1 MDDRLSDRKKK
12 VLNALVDSYINDAEP
27 ISSSAIKN
35 NYMPDVSSATIRS
48 ELATLEEL
56 GYLVQPHVSSGRI
69 PSAKAYRFYVD
80 CLLNDCADSDIGELK
95 TKLDKRMGSVEELV
109 RETAKTVSDVTNY
122 TSLMVLSGTD
132 SLVVK
137 EVKLVDL
144 YDNTALVLV
153 VTDAGVIKDKA
164 VRVPRDADGNYIAI
178 AERIL
183 NNTFA
188 GKTLAEIQNLT
199 PVLEDNIEGMKAL
212 VDEVIRLLAEYKR
225 SRDTQL
231 YLEGADKIFQ
241 YPEARDVDN
250 VKSFVSIISK
260 KEKLHDL
267 VAGDDADLEIDVKI
281 GEQASEDLKHMALVT
296 AKYTMDGKE
305 IGHVGVI
312 GPERMDYKKVMSV
325 LRQLVRAFDDREQ
338 QGDRPDKQ
346 DKHPD
351 TE

>member
-12 VLNALVDSYINDAEP
+12 VLGALVDSYITDAEP

-35 NYMPDVSSATIRS
+35 KYMPDVSSATIRS

-56 GYLVQPHVSSGRI
+56 GYLVQPHVSSGRV

-80 CLLNDCADSDIGELK
+80 CLLSECGDTDVDGLDETLK
-95 TKLDKRMGSVEELV
+95 RRMSSVEELV

-122 TSLMVLSGTD
+122 TSLMVLSGAD
-132 SLVVK
+132 SLTVK

-144 YDNTALVLV
+144 YDDSALVLV
-153 VTDAGVIKDKA
+153 ITDAGVIKDKIVA
-164 VRVPRDADGNYIAI
+164 VPKDADGNYIELAN
-178 AERIL
+178 RIL
-183 NNTFA
+183 NATFA
-188 GKTLAEIQNLT
+188 GKSLAEIGSSA
-199 PVLEDNIEGMKAL
+199 PVLEENIEGMKAL

-225 SRDTQL
+225 ARESEL

-250 VKSFVSIISK
+250 VRSFVSIISK

-267 VAGDDADLEIDVKI
+267 VAGDGDLEIDVKI

-296 AKYTMDGKE
+296 ARYSVDGKE

-325 LRQLVRAFDDREQ
+325 LRQLVRAFDKKDN
-338 QGDRPDKQ
+338 D
-346 DKHPD
+346 PD

>member
-12 VLNALVDSYINDAEP
+12 VLGALVDSYITDAEP

-35 NYMPDVSSATIRS
+35 KYMPDVSSATIRS
-48 ELATLEEL
+48 ELAMLEEL
-56 GYLVQPHVSSGRI
+56 GYLVQPHVSSGRV

-80 CLLNDCADSDIGELK
+80 CLLSECGDTDVDGLDETLK
-95 TKLDKRMGSVEELV
+95 RRMSSVEELV

-122 TSLMVLSGTD
+122 TSLMVLSGAD
-132 SLVVK
+132 SLTVK

-144 YDNTALVLV
+144 YDDSALVLV
-153 VTDAGVIKDKA
+153 ITDAGVIKDKTVA
-164 VRVPRDADGNYIAI
+164 VPKDADGNYIELAN
-178 AERIL
+178 RIL
-183 NNTFA
+183 NATFA
-188 GKTLAEIQNLT
+188 GKSLAEIGSSA
-199 PVLEDNIEGMKAL
+199 PVLEENIEGMKAL

-225 SRDTQL
+225 ARESEL

-250 VKSFVSIISK
+250 VRSFVSIISK

-267 VAGDDADLEIDVKI
+267 VAGDGDLEIDVKI

-296 AKYTMDGKE
+296 ARYSVDGKE

-325 LRQLVRAFDDREQ
+325 LRQLVRAFDKKDN
-338 QGDRPDKQ
+338 D
-346 DKHPD
+346 PD

>member
-12 VLNALVDSYINDAEP
+12 VLNALVDSYITDAEP

-35 NYMPDVSSATIRS
+35 KYMPDVSSATIRS

-56 GYLVQPHVSSGRI
+56 GYLVQPHVSSGRV

-80 CLLNDCADSDIGELK
+80 CLLSECGDMDVDGLDETLK
-95 TKLDKRMGSVEELV
+95 RRMSSVEELV

-122 TSLMVLSGTD
+122 TSLMVLSGAD
-132 SLVVK
+132 SLTVK

-144 YDNTALVLV
+144 YDDSALVLV
-153 VTDAGVIKDKA
+153 ITDAGVIKDKTVA
-164 VRVPRDADGNYIAI
+164 VPKDADGNYIELAN
-178 AERIL
+178 RIL
-183 NNTFA
+183 NATFA
-188 GKTLAEIQNLT
+188 GKSLAEIGSSA
-199 PVLEDNIEGMKAL
+199 PVLEENIEGMKAL

-225 SRDTQL
+225 ARESEL

-250 VKSFVSIISK
+250 VRSFVSIISK

-267 VAGDDADLEIDVKI
+267 VAGDGDLEIDVKI

-296 AKYTMDGKE
+296 ARYSVNGKE

-325 LRQLVRAFDDREQ
+325 LRQLVRAFDKKDN
-338 QGDRPDKQ
+338 D
-346 DKHPD
+346 PD

>member
-12 VLNALVDSYINDAEP
+12 VLNALVDSYITDAEP

-35 NYMPDVSSATIRS
+35 KYMPDVSSATIRS

-56 GYLVQPHVSSGRI
+56 GYLVQPHVSSGRV

-80 CLLNDCADSDIGELK
+80 CLLSECGDTDVDGLDETLK
-95 TKLDKRMGSVEELV
+95 RRMSSVEELV

-122 TSLMVLSGTD
+122 TSLMVLSGAD
-132 SLVVK
+132 SLTVK

-144 YDNTALVLV
+144 YDDSALVLV
-153 VTDAGVIKDKA
+153 ITDAGVIKDKTVA
-164 VRVPRDADGNYIAI
+164 VPKDADGNYIELAN
-178 AERIL
+178 RIL
-183 NNTFA
+183 NATFA
-188 GKTLAEIQNLT
+188 GKSLAEIGSSA
-199 PVLEDNIEGMKAL
+199 PVLEENIEGMKAL

-225 SRDTQL
+225 AREREL

-250 VKSFVSIISK
+250 VRSFVSIISK

-267 VAGDDADLEIDVKI
+267 VAGDGDLEIDVKI

-296 AKYTMDGKE
+296 ARYSVDGKE

-325 LRQLVRAFDDREQ
+325 LRQLVRAFDKKDN
-338 QGDRPDKQ
+338 D
-346 DKHPD
+346 PD

>member
-12 VLNALVDSYINDAEP
+12 VLGALVDSYITDAEP

-35 NYMPDVSSATIRS
+35 KYMPDVSSATIRS

-56 GYLVQPHVSSGRI
+56 GYLVQPHVSSGRV

-80 CLLNDCADSDIGELK
+80 CLLSECGDTDVDGLDETLK
-95 TKLDKRMGSVEELV
+95 RRMSSVEELV

-122 TSLMVLSGTD
+122 TSLMVLSGAD
-132 SLVVK
+132 SLTVK

-144 YDNTALVLV
+144 YDDSALVLV
-153 VTDAGVIKDKA
+153 ITDAGVIKDKTVA
-164 VRVPRDADGNYIAI
+164 VPKDADGNYIELAN
-178 AERIL
+178 RIL
-183 NNTFA
+183 NATFA
-188 GKTLAEIQNLT
+188 GKSLAEIGSSA
-199 PVLEDNIEGMKAL
+199 PVLEENIEGMKAL

-225 SRDTQL
+225 ARESEL

-250 VKSFVSIISK
+250 VRSFVSIISK

-267 VAGDDADLEIDVKI
+267 VAGDGDLEIDVKI

-296 AKYTMDGKE
+296 ARYSVDGKE

-312 GPERMDYKKVMSV
+312 GPERMDYKKVTSV
-325 LRQLVRAFDDREQ
+325 LRQLVRAFDKKDN
-338 QGDRPDKQ
+338 D
-346 DKHPD
+346 PD

>member
-12 VLNALVDSYINDAEP
+12 VLGALVDSYITDAEP

-35 NYMPDVSSATIRS
+35 KYMPDVSSATIRS

-56 GYLVQPHVSSGRI
+56 GYLVQPHVSSGRV

-80 CLLNDCADSDIGELK
+80 CLLSECGDTDVDGLDETLK
-95 TKLDKRMGSVEELV
+95 RRMSSVEELV

-122 TSLMVLSGTD
+122 TSLMVLSGAD
-132 SLVVK
+132 SLTVK

-144 YDNTALVLV
+144 YDDSALVLV
-153 VTDAGVIKDKA
+153 ITDAGVIKDKTVA
-164 VRVPRDADGNYIAI
+164 VPKDADGNYIELAN
-178 AERIL
+178 RIL
-183 NNTFA
+183 NATFA
-188 GKTLAEIQNLT
+188 GKSLAEIGNSA
-199 PVLEDNIEGMKAL
+199 PVLEENIEGMKAL
-212 VDEVIRLLAEYKR
+212 VDEVIRLLVEYKR
-225 SRDTQL
+225 ARESEL

-250 VKSFVSIISK
+250 VRSFVSIISK

-267 VAGDDADLEIDVKI
+267 VAGDGDLEIDVKI

-296 AKYTMDGKE
+296 ARYSVDGKE

-325 LRQLVRAFDDREQ
+325 LRQLVRAFDKKDN
-338 QGDRPDKQ
+338 G
-346 DKHPD
+346 PD

>member
-12 VLNALVDSYINDAEP
+12 VLGALVDSYITDAEP

-35 NYMPDVSSATIRS
+35 KYMPDVSSATIRS

-56 GYLVQPHVSSGRI
+56 GYLVQPHVSSGRV

-80 CLLNDCADSDIGELK
+80 CLLSECGDTDVDGLDETLK
-95 TKLDKRMGSVEELV
+95 RRMSSVEELV

-122 TSLMVLSGTD
+122 TSLMVLSGAD
-132 SLVVK
+132 SLTVK

-144 YDNTALVLV
+144 YDDSALVLV
-153 VTDAGVIKDKA
+153 ITDAGVIKDKTVA
-164 VRVPRDADGNYIAI
+164 VPKDADGNYIELAN
-178 AERIL
+178 RIL
-183 NNTFA
+183 NATFA
-188 GKTLAEIQNLT
+188 GKSLAEIGSSA
-199 PVLEDNIEGMKAL
+199 PVLEENIEGMKAL

-225 SRDTQL
+225 ARESEL

-250 VKSFVSIISK
+250 VRNFVSIISK

-267 VAGDDADLEIDVKI
+267 VAGDGDLEIDVKI

-296 AKYTMDGKE
+296 ARYSVDGKE

-325 LRQLVRAFDDREQ
+325 LRQLVRAFDKKDN
-338 QGDRPDKQ
+338 D
-346 DKHPD
+346 PD

>member
-12 VLNALVDSYINDAEP
+12 VLGALVDSYITDAEP

-35 NYMPDVSSATIRS
+35 KYMPDVSSATIRS

-56 GYLVQPHVSSGRI
+56 GYLVQPHVSSGRV

-80 CLLNDCADSDIGELK
+80 CLLSECGDTDVDGLDETLK
-95 TKLDKRMGSVEELV
+95 RRMSSVEELV

-122 TSLMVLSGTD
+122 TSLMVLSGAD
-132 SLVVK
+132 SLTVK

-144 YDNTALVLV
+144 YDDSALVLV
-153 VTDAGVIKDKA
+153 ITDAGVIKDKTVA
-164 VRVPRDADGNYIAI
+164 VPKDADDNYIELAN
-178 AERIL
+178 RIL
-183 NNTFA
+183 NATFA
-188 GKTLAEIQNLT
+188 GKSLAEIGSSA
-199 PVLEDNIEGMKAL
+199 PVLEENIEGMKAL

-225 SRDTQL
+225 ARESEL

-250 VKSFVSIISK
+250 VRSFVSIISK

-267 VAGDDADLEIDVKI
+267 VAGDGDLEIDVKI

-296 AKYTMDGKE
+296 ARYSVDGKE

-325 LRQLVRAFDDREQ
+325 LRQLVRAFDKKDN
-338 QGDRPDKQ
+338 D
-346 DKHPD
+346 PD

>member
-12 VLNALVDSYINDAEP
+12 VLDALVDSYITDAEP

-35 NYMPDVSSATIRS
+35 KYMPDVSSATIRS

-56 GYLVQPHVSSGRI
+56 GYLVQPHVSSGRV

-80 CLLNDCADSDIGELK
+80 CLLSECGDTDVDGLDETLK
-95 TKLDKRMGSVEELV
+95 RRMSSVEELV

-122 TSLMVLSGTD
+122 TSLMVLSGAD
-132 SLVVK
+132 SLTVK

-144 YDNTALVLV
+144 YDDSALVLV
-153 VTDAGVIKDKA
+153 ITDAGVIKDKTVA
-164 VRVPRDADGNYIAI
+164 VPKDADGNYIELAN
-178 AERIL
+178 RIL
-183 NNTFA
+183 NATFA
-188 GKTLAEIQNLT
+188 GKSLAEIGSSA
-199 PVLEDNIEGMKAL
+199 PVLEENIEGMKAL

-225 SRDTQL
+225 ARESEL

-250 VKSFVSIISK
+250 VRSFVSIISK

-267 VAGDDADLEIDVKI
+267 VAGDGDLEIDVKI

-296 AKYTMDGKE
+296 ARYSVDGKE

-325 LRQLVRAFDDREQ
+325 LRQLVRAFDKKDN
-338 QGDRPDKQ
+338 D
-346 DKHPD
+346 PD

>member
-12 VLNALVDSYINDAEP
+12 VLNALVDSYITDAEP

-35 NYMPDVSSATIRS
+35 KYMPDVSSATIRS

-56 GYLVQPHVSSGRI
+56 GYLVQPHVSSGRV

-80 CLLNDCADSDIGELK
+80 CLLSECGDTDVDGLDETLK
-95 TKLDKRMGSVEELV
+95 RRMSSVEELV

-122 TSLMVLSGTD
+122 TSLMVLSGAD
-132 SLVVK
+132 SLMVK

-144 YDNTALVLV
+144 YDDSALVLV
-153 VTDAGVIKDKA
+153 ITDAGVIKDKTVA
-164 VRVPRDADGNYIAI
+164 VPKDADGNYIELAN
-178 AERIL
+178 RIL
-183 NNTFA
+183 NATFA
-188 GKTLAEIQNLT
+188 GKSLAEIGSSA
-199 PVLEDNIEGMKAL
+199 PVLEENIEGMKAL

-225 SRDTQL
+225 AREREL

-250 VKSFVSIISK
+250 VRSFVSIISK

-267 VAGDDADLEIDVKI
+267 VAGDGDLEIDVKI

-296 AKYTMDGKE
+296 ARYSVDGKE

-325 LRQLVRAFDDREQ
+325 LRQLVRAFDKKDN
-338 QGDRPDKQ
+338 D
-346 DKHPD
+346 PD

>member
-12 VLNALVDSYINDAEP
+12 VLNALVDSYITDAEP

-35 NYMPDVSSATIRS
+35 KYMPDVSSATIRS

-56 GYLVQPHVSSGRI
+56 GYLVQPHVSSGRV

-80 CLLNDCADSDIGELK
+80 CLLSECGDMDVDGLDETLK
-95 TKLDKRMGSVEELV
+95 RRMSSVEELV

-122 TSLMVLSGTD
+122 TSLMVLSGADT
-132 SLVVK
+132 LVVK

-144 YDNTALVLV
+144 YDDSALVLV
-153 VTDAGVIKDKA
+153 ITDAGVIKDKTVA
-164 VRVPRDADGNYIAI
+164 VPKGADGNYIDMAC
-178 AERIL
+178 RIL
-183 NNTFA
+183 NATFA
-188 GKTLAEIQNLT
+188 GKTLAEIGNSA
-199 PVLEDNIEGMKAL
+199 PVLEENIEGMKAL
-212 VDEVIRLLAEYKR
+212 VDDVVRLVSEYKR
-225 SRDTQL
+225 ARESEL

-250 VKSFVSIISK
+250 VRSFVSIISK

-267 VAGDDADLEIDVKI
+267 VAGDGDLEIDVKI

-296 AKYTMDGKE
+296 ARYSVDGRE

-325 LRQLVRAFDDREQ
+325 LRQLVRAFGKKDND
-338 QGDRPDKQ
+338 
-346 DKHPD
+346 HD

>member
-1 MDDRLSDRKKK
+1 MDDRLSDRKKT
-12 VLNALVDSYINDAEP
+12 VLNALVDSYITDAEP

-35 NYMPDVSSATIRS
+35 KYMPDVSSATIRS

-56 GYLVQPHVSSGRI
+56 GYLVQPHVSSGRV

-80 CLLNDCADSDIGELK
+80 CLLSECVDTDVDGLDETLK
-95 TKLDKRMGSVEELV
+95 RRMSSVEELV

-122 TSLMVLSGTD
+122 TSLMVLSGAD
-132 SLVVK
+132 SLTVK

-144 YDNTALVLV
+144 YDDSALVLV
-153 VTDAGVIKDKA
+153 ITDAGVIKDKTVA
-164 VRVPRDADGNYIAI
+164 VPKDADGNYIELAN
-178 AERIL
+178 RIL
-183 NNTFA
+183 NATFA
-188 GKTLAEIQNLT
+188 GKSLAEIGSSA
-199 PVLEDNIEGMKAL
+199 PVLEENIEGMKAL

-225 SRDTQL
+225 ARESAL

-250 VKSFVSIISK
+250 VRSFVSIISK

-267 VAGDDADLEIDVKI
+267 VAGDGDLEIDVKI

-296 AKYTMDGKE
+296 ARYSVDGKE

-325 LRQLVRAFDDREQ
+325 LRQLVRAFDKKDN
-338 QGDRPDKQ
+338 D
-346 DKHPD
+346 PD

>member
-12 VLNALVDSYINDAEP
+12 VLGALVDSYITDAEP

-35 NYMPDVSSATIRS
+35 KYMPDVSSATIRS

-56 GYLVQPHVSSGRI
+56 GYLVQPHVSSGRV

-80 CLLNDCADSDIGELK
+80 CLLSECGDTDVDGLDETLK
-95 TKLDKRMGSVEELV
+95 RRMSSVEELV

-122 TSLMVLSGTD
+122 TSLMVLSGAD
-132 SLVVK
+132 SLTVK

-144 YDNTALVLV
+144 YDDSALVLV
-153 VTDAGVIKDKA
+153 ITDAGVIKDKTVA
-164 VRVPRDADGNYIAI
+164 VPKDADGNYIELAN
-178 AERIL
+178 RIL
-183 NNTFA
+183 NATFA
-188 GKTLAEIQNLT
+188 GKSLAEIGSSA
-199 PVLEDNIEGMKAL
+199 PVLEENIEGMKAL

-225 SRDTQL
+225 ARESEL

-250 VKSFVSIISK
+250 VRSFVSIISK

-267 VAGDDADLEIDVKI
+267 VAGDGDLEIDVKI

-296 AKYTMDGKE
+296 ARYSVGGKE

-325 LRQLVRAFDDREQ
+325 LRQLVRAFDKKDN
-338 QGDRPDKQ
+338 D
-346 DKHPD
+346 PD

>member
-12 VLNALVDSYINDAEP
+12 VLNALVDSYITDAEP

-35 NYMPDVSSATIRS
+35 KYMPDVSSATIRS

-56 GYLVQPHVSSGRI
+56 GYLVQPHVSSGRV

-80 CLLNDCADSDIGELK
+80 CLLSECGDTDVDGLDETLK
-95 TKLDKRMGSVEELV
+95 RRMSSVEELV

-122 TSLMVLSGTD
+122 TSLMVLSGAD
-132 SLVVK
+132 SLTVK

-144 YDNTALVLV
+144 YDDSALVLV
-153 VTDAGVIKDKA
+153 ITDAGVIKDKTVA
-164 VRVPRDADGNYIAI
+164 VPKDADGNYIELAN
-178 AERIL
+178 RIL
-183 NNTFA
+183 NATFA
-188 GKTLAEIQNLT
+188 GKSLAEIGSSA
-199 PVLEDNIEGMKAL
+199 PVLEENIEGMKAL
-212 VDEVIRLLAEYKR
+212 VDEVIKLLAEYKR
-225 SRDTQL
+225 ARESEL

-250 VKSFVSIISK
+250 VRSFVSIISK

-267 VAGDDADLEIDVKI
+267 VAGDGDLEIDVKI

-296 AKYTMDGKE
+296 ARYSVDGKE

-325 LRQLVRAFDDREQ
+325 LRQLVRAFDKKDN
-338 QGDRPDKQ
+338 D
-346 DKHPD
+346 PD

>member
-12 VLNALVDSYINDAEP
+12 VLGALVDSYITNAEP

-35 NYMPDVSSATIRS
+35 KYMPDVSSATIRS

-56 GYLVQPHVSSGRI
+56 GYLVQPHVSSGRV

-80 CLLNDCADSDIGELK
+80 CLLSECGDTDVDGLDETLK
-95 TKLDKRMGSVEELV
+95 RRMSSVEELV

-122 TSLMVLSGTD
+122 TSLMVLSGAD
-132 SLVVK
+132 SLTVK

-144 YDNTALVLV
+144 YDDSALVLV
-153 VTDAGVIKDKA
+153 ITDAGVIKDKTVA
-164 VRVPRDADGNYIAI
+164 VPKDADGNYIELAN
-178 AERIL
+178 RIL
-183 NNTFA
+183 NATFA
-188 GKTLAEIQNLT
+188 GKSLAEIGSSA
-199 PVLEDNIEGMKAL
+199 PVLEENIEGMKAL

-225 SRDTQL
+225 ARESEL

-250 VKSFVSIISK
+250 VRSFVSIISK

-267 VAGDDADLEIDVKI
+267 VAGDGDLEIDVKI

-296 AKYTMDGKE
+296 ARYSVDGKE

-325 LRQLVRAFDDREQ
+325 LRQLVRAFDKKDN
-338 QGDRPDKQ
+338 D
-346 DKHPD
+346 PD

>member
-12 VLNALVDSYINDAEP
+12 VLGALVDSYITDAEP

-35 NYMPDVSSATIRS
+35 KYMPDVSSATIRS

-56 GYLVQPHVSSGRI
+56 GYLVQPHVSSGRV

-80 CLLNDCADSDIGELK
+80 CLLSECGDTDVDGLDETLK
-95 TKLDKRMGSVEELV
+95 RRMSSVEELV
-109 RETAKTVSDVTNY
+109 RETAKTVSDATNY
-122 TSLMVLSGTD
+122 TSLMVLSGAD
-132 SLVVK
+132 SLTVK

-144 YDNTALVLV
+144 YDDSALVLV
-153 VTDAGVIKDKA
+153 ITDAGVIKDKTVA
-164 VRVPRDADGNYIAI
+164 VPKDADGNYIELAN
-178 AERIL
+178 RIL
-183 NNTFA
+183 NATFA
-188 GKTLAEIQNLT
+188 GKSLAEIGSSA
-199 PVLEDNIEGMKAL
+199 PVLEENIEGMKAL

-225 SRDTQL
+225 AREREL

-250 VKSFVSIISK
+250 VRSFVSIISK

-267 VAGDDADLEIDVKI
+267 VAGDGDLEIDVKI

-296 AKYTMDGKE
+296 ARYSVDGKE

-325 LRQLVRAFDDREQ
+325 LRQLVRAFDKKDNN
-338 QGDRPDKQ
+338 
-346 DKHPD
+346 PD

>member
-12 VLNALVDSYINDAEP
+12 VLNALVDSYITDAEP
-27 ISSSAIKN
+27 ISSSSIKN
-35 NYMPDVSSATIRS
+35 KYMPDVSSATIRS

-56 GYLVQPHVSSGRI
+56 GYLVQPHVSSGRV

-80 CLLNDCADSDIGELK
+80 CLLSECGDTDVDGLDETLK
-95 TKLDKRMGSVEELV
+95 RRMSSVEELV

-122 TSLMVLSGTD
+122 TSLMVLSGAD
-132 SLVVK
+132 SLTVK

-144 YDNTALVLV
+144 YDDSALVLV
-153 VTDAGVIKDKA
+153 ITDAGVIKDKTVA
-164 VRVPRDADGNYIAI
+164 VPKDADGNYIELAN
-178 AERIL
+178 RIL
-183 NNTFA
+183 NATFA
-188 GKTLAEIQNLT
+188 GKSLAEIGSSA
-199 PVLEDNIEGMKAL
+199 PVLEENIEGMKAL

-225 SRDTQL
+225 ARESEL

-250 VKSFVSIISK
+250 VRSFVSIISK

-267 VAGDDADLEIDVKI
+267 VAGDGDLEIDVKI

-296 AKYTMDGKE
+296 ARYSVDGKE

-325 LRQLVRAFDDREQ
+325 LRQLVRAFDKKDN
-338 QGDRPDKQ
+338 D
-346 DKHPD
+346 PD

>member
-12 VLNALVDSYINDAEP
+12 VLNALVDSYITDAEP

-35 NYMPDVSSATIRS
+35 KYMPDVSSATIRS

-56 GYLVQPHVSSGRI
+56 GYLVQPHVSSGRV

-80 CLLNDCADSDIGELK
+80 CLLSECGDTDVDGLDETLK
-95 TKLDKRMGSVEELV
+95 RRMSSVEELV

-122 TSLMVLSGTD
+122 TSLMVLSGAD
-132 SLVVK
+132 SLTVK

-144 YDNTALVLV
+144 YDDSALVLV
-153 VTDAGVIKDKA
+153 ITDAGVIKDKTVA
-164 VRVPRDADGNYIAI
+164 VPKDADGNYIELAN
-178 AERIL
+178 RIL
-183 NNTFA
+183 NATFA
-188 GKTLAEIQNLT
+188 GKSLAEIGSSA
-199 PVLEDNIEGMKAL
+199 PVLEENIEGMKAL

-225 SRDTQL
+225 ARESEL

-250 VKSFVSIISK
+250 VRSFVSIISK

-267 VAGDDADLEIDVKI
+267 VAGDGNLEIDVKI

-296 AKYTMDGKE
+296 ARYSVDGKE

-325 LRQLVRAFDDREQ
+325 LRQLVRAFDKKDN
-338 QGDRPDKQ
+338 G
-346 DKHPD
+346 PD

>member
-1 MDDRLSDRKKK
+1 MDDRLPDRKKK
-12 VLNALVDSYINDAEP
+12 ALRALVDSYITDAEP

-35 NYMPDVSSATIRS
+35 KYMPDVSSATIRS

-56 GYLVQPHVSSGRI
+56 GYLVQPHVSSGRV

-80 CLLNDCADSDIGELK
+80 CLLSECGDTDVDGLDETLK
-95 TKLDKRMGSVEELV
+95 RRMSSVEELV

-122 TSLMVLSGTD
+122 TSLMVLSGAD
-132 SLVVK
+132 SLTVK

-144 YDNTALVLV
+144 YDDSALVLV
-153 VTDAGVIKDKA
+153 ITDAGVIKDKTVA
-164 VRVPRDADGNYIAI
+164 VPKDADGNYIELAN
-178 AERIL
+178 RIL
-183 NNTFA
+183 NATFA
-188 GKTLAEIQNLT
+188 GKSLAEIGSSA
-199 PVLEDNIEGMKAL
+199 PVLEENIEGMKAL

-225 SRDTQL
+225 ARESEL

-250 VKSFVSIISK
+250 VRSFVSIISK

-267 VAGDDADLEIDVKI
+267 VAGDGDLEIDVKI

-296 AKYTMDGKE
+296 ARYSVDGKE

-325 LRQLVRAFDDREQ
+325 LRQLVRAFDKKDN
-338 QGDRPDKQ
+338 D
-346 DKHPD
+346 PD

>member
-12 VLNALVDSYINDAEP
+12 VLGALVDSYITDAEP
-27 ISSSAIKN
+27 ISSSSIKN
-35 NYMPDVSSATIRS
+35 KYMPDVSSATIRS

-56 GYLVQPHVSSGRI
+56 GYLVQPHVSSGRV

-80 CLLNDCADSDIGELK
+80 CLLSECGDTDVDGLDETLK
-95 TKLDKRMGSVEELV
+95 RRMSSVEELV

-122 TSLMVLSGTD
+122 TSLMVLSGAD
-132 SLVVK
+132 SLTVK

-144 YDNTALVLV
+144 YDDSALVLV
-153 VTDAGVIKDKA
+153 ITDAGVIKDKTVA
-164 VRVPRDADGNYIAI
+164 VPKDADGNYIELAN
-178 AERIL
+178 RIL
-183 NNTFA
+183 NATFA
-188 GKTLAEIQNLT
+188 GKSLAEIGSSA
-199 PVLEDNIEGMKAL
+199 PVLEENIEGMKAL

-225 SRDTQL
+225 ARESEL

-250 VKSFVSIISK
+250 VRSFVSIISK

-267 VAGDDADLEIDVKI
+267 VAGDGDLEIDVKI

-296 AKYTMDGKE
+296 ARYSVDGKE

-325 LRQLVRAFDDREQ
+325 LRQLVRAFDKKDN
-338 QGDRPDKQ
+338 D
-346 DKHPD
+346 PD

>member
-12 VLNALVDSYINDAEP
+12 VLNALVDSYITDAEP

-35 NYMPDVSSATIRS
+35 KYMPDVSSATIRS

-56 GYLVQPHVSSGRI
+56 GYLVQPHVSSGRV

-80 CLLNDCADSDIGELK
+80 CLLSECGDTDVDGLDETLK
-95 TKLDKRMGSVEELV
+95 RRMSSVEELV

-122 TSLMVLSGTD
+122 TSLMVLSGAD
-132 SLVVK
+132 SLTVK

-144 YDNTALVLV
+144 YDDSALVLV
-153 VTDAGVIKDKA
+153 ITDAGVIKDKTVA
-164 VRVPRDADGNYIAI
+164 VPKGADGNYIELAN
-178 AERIL
+178 RIL
-183 NNTFA
+183 NATFA
-188 GKTLAEIQNLT
+188 GKSLAEIGSSA
-199 PVLEDNIEGMKAL
+199 PVLEENIEGMKAL

-225 SRDTQL
+225 ARESEL

-250 VKSFVSIISK
+250 VRSFVSIISK

-267 VAGDDADLEIDVKI
+267 VAGDGDLEIDVKI

-296 AKYTMDGKE
+296 ARDSVDGKE

-325 LRQLVRAFDDREQ
+325 LRQLVRAFDKKDN
-338 QGDRPDKQ
+338 D
-346 DKHPD
+346 PD

>member
-12 VLNALVDSYINDAEP
+12 VLGALVDSYITDAEP

-35 NYMPDVSSATIRS
+35 KYMPDVSSATIRS

-56 GYLVQPHVSSGRI
+56 GYLVQPHVSSGRV

-80 CLLNDCADSDIGELK
+80 CLLSECGDTDVDGLDETLK
-95 TKLDKRMGSVEELV
+95 RRMSSVEELV

-122 TSLMVLSGTD
+122 TSLMVLSGAD
-132 SLVVK
+132 SLTVK

-144 YDNTALVLV
+144 YDDSALVLV
-153 VTDAGVIKDKA
+153 ITDAGVIKDKTVA
-164 VRVPRDADGNYIAI
+164 VPKDADGNYIELAS
-178 AERIL
+178 RIL
-183 NNTFA
+183 NATFA
-188 GKTLAEIQNLT
+188 GKTLAEIGNSA
-199 PVLEDNIEGMKAL
+199 PVLEENIEGMKAL
-212 VDEVIRLLAEYKR
+212 VDEVIRLLTEYR
-225 SRDTQL
+225 QARESEL

-250 VKSFVSIISK
+250 VRSFVSIISK

-267 VAGDDADLEIDVKI
+267 VAGDGDLEIEVKI

-296 AKYTMDGKE
+296 ARYSIDGKE

-325 LRQLVRAFDDREQ
+325 LRQLVRAFEKKDNNS
-338 QGDRPDKQ
+338 
-346 DKHPD
+346 D

>member
-12 VLNALVDSYINDAEP
+12 VLGALVDSYITDAEP

-35 NYMPDVSSATIRS
+35 KYMPDVSSATIRS

-56 GYLVQPHVSSGRI
+56 GYLVQPHVSSGRV

-80 CLLNDCADSDIGELK
+80 CLLSECGDVDVDGLDETLK
-95 TKLDKRMGSVEELV
+95 RRMSSVEELV

-122 TSLMVLSGTD
+122 TSLMVLSGAD
-132 SLVVK
+132 SLTVK

-144 YDNTALVLV
+144 YDDSALVLV
-153 VTDAGVIKDKA
+153 ITDAGVIKDKTVA
-164 VRVPRDADGNYIAI
+164 VPKDADGNYIELAS
-178 AERIL
+178 RIL
-183 NNTFA
+183 NATFA
-188 GKTLAEIQNLT
+188 GKTLAEIGNSA
-199 PVLEDNIEGMKAL
+199 PVLEENIEGMKAL
-212 VDEVIRLLAEYKR
+212 VDEVIRLLTEYRKAR
-225 SRDTQL
+225 ESEL

-250 VKSFVSIISK
+250 VRSFVSIISK

-267 VAGDDADLEIDVKI
+267 VAGDGDLEIEVKI

-296 AKYTMDGKE
+296 ARYSIDGKE

-325 LRQLVRAFDDREQ
+325 LRQLVRAFEKKDNNS
-338 QGDRPDKQ
+338 
-346 DKHPD
+346 D

>member
-12 VLNALVDSYINDAEP
+12 VLGALVDSYITDAEP

-35 NYMPDVSSATIRS
+35 KYMPDVSSATIRS

-56 GYLVQPHVSSGRI
+56 GYLVQPHVSSGRV

-80 CLLNDCADSDIGELK
+80 CLLSECGDMDVDGLDETLK
-95 TKLDKRMGSVEELV
+95 RRMSSVEELV

-122 TSLMVLSGTD
+122 TSLMVLSGAD
-132 SLVVK
+132 SLTVK

-144 YDNTALVLV
+144 YDDSALVLV
-153 VTDAGVIKDKA
+153 ITDAGVIKDKTVA
-164 VRVPRDADGNYIAI
+164 VPKDADGNYIELAN
-178 AERIL
+178 RIL
-183 NNTFA
+183 NATFA
-188 GKTLAEIQNLT
+188 GKSLAEIGSSA
-199 PVLEDNIEGMKAL
+199 PVLEENIEGMKAL
-212 VDEVIRLLAEYKR
+212 VDEVIRLLTEYKR
-225 SRDTQL
+225 ARESEL

-250 VKSFVSIISK
+250 VRSFVSIISK

-267 VAGDDADLEIDVKI
+267 VAGDGDLEIDVKI

-296 AKYTMDGKE
+296 ARYSVDGKE

-325 LRQLVRAFDDREQ
+325 LRQLVRAFDKKDN
-338 QGDRPDKQ
+338 D
-346 DKHPD
+346 PD

>member
-12 VLNALVDSYINDAEP
+12 VLNALVDSYITDAEP

-35 NYMPDVSSATIRS
+35 KYMPDVSSATIRS
-48 ELATLEEL
+48 ELAMLEEL
-56 GYLVQPHVSSGRI
+56 GYLVQPHVSSGRV

-80 CLLNDCADSDIGELK
+80 CLLSECGDTDVDGLDETLK
-95 TKLDKRMGSVEELV
+95 RRMSSVEELV

-122 TSLMVLSGTD
+122 TSLMVLSGAD
-132 SLVVK
+132 SLTVK

-144 YDNTALVLV
+144 YDDSALVLV
-153 VTDAGVIKDKA
+153 ITDAGVIKDKTVA
-164 VRVPRDADGNYIAI
+164 VPKDADGNYIELAN
-178 AERIL
+178 RIL
-183 NNTFA
+183 NATFA
-188 GKTLAEIQNLT
+188 GKSLAEIGSSA
-199 PVLEDNIEGMKAL
+199 PVLEENIEGMKAL

-225 SRDTQL
+225 ARESEL

-250 VKSFVSIISK
+250 VRSFVSIISK

-267 VAGDDADLEIDVKI
+267 VAGDGDLEIDVKI

-296 AKYTMDGKE
+296 ARYSVDGKE

-325 LRQLVRAFDDREQ
+325 LRQLVRAFDKKDN
-338 QGDRPDKQ
+338 D
-346 DKHPD
+346 PD

>member
-12 VLNALVDSYINDAEP
+12 VLGALVDSYITDAEP

-35 NYMPDVSSATIRS
+35 KYMPDVSSATIRS

-56 GYLVQPHVSSGRI
+56 GYLVQPHVSSGRV

-80 CLLNDCADSDIGELK
+80 CLLSECGDTDVDGLDETLK
-95 TKLDKRMGSVEELV
+95 RRMSSVEELV

-122 TSLMVLSGTD
+122 TSLMVLSGAD
-132 SLVVK
+132 SLTVK

-144 YDNTALVLV
+144 YDDSALVLV
-153 VTDAGVIKDKA
+153 ITDAGVIKDKTVA
-164 VRVPRDADGNYIAI
+164 VPKDADGNYIELAN
-178 AERIL
+178 RIL
-183 NNTFA
+183 NATFA
-188 GKTLAEIQNLT
+188 GKSLAEIGSSA
-199 PVLEDNIEGMKAL
+199 PVLEENIEGMKAL

-225 SRDTQL
+225 ARESEL

-250 VKSFVSIISK
+250 VRSFVSIISK

-267 VAGDDADLEIDVKI
+267 VAGDGDLEIDVKI

-296 AKYTMDGKE
+296 ARYSVNGKE

-325 LRQLVRAFDDREQ
+325 LRQLVRAFDKKDN
-338 QGDRPDKQ
+338 DS
-346 DKHPD
+346 D

>member
-1 MDDRLSDRKKK
+1 M
-12 VLNALVDSYINDAEP
+12 
-27 ISSSAIKN
+27 
-35 NYMPDVSSATIRS
+35 
-48 ELATLEEL
+48 
-56 GYLVQPHVSSGRI
+56 

-80 CLLNDCADSDIGELK
+80 CLLSECGDTDVDGLDETLK
-95 TKLDKRMGSVEELV
+95 RRMSSVEELV

-122 TSLMVLSGTD
+122 TSLMVLSGAD
-132 SLVVK
+132 SLTVK

-144 YDNTALVLV
+144 YDDSALVLV
-153 VTDAGVIKDKA
+153 ITDAGVIKDKTVA
-164 VRVPRDADGNYIAI
+164 VPKDADGNYIELAN
-178 AERIL
+178 RIL
-183 NNTFA
+183 NATFA
-188 GKTLAEIQNLT
+188 GKTLAEIGSSA
-199 PVLEDNIEGMKAL
+199 PVLEENIEGMKAL

-225 SRDTQL
+225 ARESEL

-250 VKSFVSIISK
+250 VRSFVSIISK

-267 VAGDDADLEIDVKI
+267 VAGDGDLEIDVKI

-296 AKYTMDGKE
+296 ARYSVDGKE

-325 LRQLVRAFDDREQ
+325 LRQLVRAFDKKDN
-338 QGDRPDKQ
+338 D
-346 DKHPD
+346 PD

>member
-12 VLNALVDSYINDAEP
+12 VLNALVDSYITDAEP

-35 NYMPDVSSATIRS
+35 KYMPDVSSATIRS

-56 GYLVQPHVSSGRI
+56 GYLVQPHVSSGRV

-80 CLLNDCADSDIGELK
+80 CLLSECGDMDVDGLDETLK
-95 TKLDKRMGSVEELV
+95 RRMSSVEELV

-122 TSLMVLSGTD
+122 TSLMVLSGAD
-132 SLVVK
+132 SLTVK

-144 YDNTALVLV
+144 YDDSALVLV
-153 VTDAGVIKDKA
+153 ITDAGVIKDKTVA
-164 VRVPRDADGNYIAI
+164 VPKDADGNYIELAN
-178 AERIL
+178 RIL
-183 NNTFA
+183 NATFA
-188 GKTLAEIQNLT
+188 GKSLAEIGSSA
-199 PVLEDNIEGMKAL
+199 PVLEENIEGMKAL

-225 SRDTQL
+225 ARESEL

-250 VKSFVSIISK
+250 VRSFVSIISK

-267 VAGDDADLEIDVKI
+267 VAGDGDLEIDVKI

-296 AKYTMDGKE
+296 ARYSVDGKE

-325 LRQLVRAFDDREQ
+325 LRQLVRAFDKKDN
-338 QGDRPDKQ
+338 D
-346 DKHPD
+346 PD

>member
-12 VLNALVDSYINDAEP
+12 VLNALVDSYITDAEP

-35 NYMPDVSSATIRS
+35 KYMPDVSSATIRS

-56 GYLVQPHVSSGRI
+56 GYLVQPHVSSGRV

-80 CLLNDCADSDIGELK
+80 CLLSECGDTDVDGLDETLK
-95 TKLDKRMGSVEELV
+95 RRMSSVEELV

-122 TSLMVLSGTD
+122 TSLMVLSGAD
-132 SLVVK
+132 SLTVK

-144 YDNTALVLV
+144 YDDSALVLV
-153 VTDAGVIKDKA
+153 ITDAGVIKDKTVA
-164 VRVPRDADGNYIAI
+164 VPKDADGNYIELAN
-178 AERIL
+178 RIL
-183 NNTFA
+183 NATFA
-188 GKTLAEIQNLT
+188 GKSLAEIGSSA
-199 PVLEDNIEGMKAL
+199 PVLEENIEGMKAL

-225 SRDTQL
+225 ARESEL

-250 VKSFVSIISK
+250 VRSFVSIISK

-267 VAGDDADLEIDVKI
+267 VAGDGDLEIDVKI
-281 GEQASEDLKHMALVT
+281 GEQASEDLKHLALVT
-296 AKYTMDGKE
+296 ARYSVDGKE

-325 LRQLVRAFDDREQ
+325 LRQLVRAFDKKDN
-338 QGDRPDKQ
+338 D
-346 DKHPD
+346 PD

>member
-12 VLNALVDSYINDAEP
+12 VLGALVDSYITDAEP

-35 NYMPDVSSATIRS
+35 KYMPDVSSATIRS

-56 GYLVQPHVSSGRI
+56 GYLVQPHVSSGRV

-80 CLLNDCADSDIGELK
+80 CLLSECGDTDVDGLDETLK
-95 TKLDKRMGSVEELV
+95 RRMSSVEELV

-122 TSLMVLSGTD
+122 TSLMVLSGAD
-132 SLVVK
+132 SLTVK

-144 YDNTALVLV
+144 YDDSALVLV
-153 VTDAGVIKDKA
+153 ITDAGVIKDKTVA
-164 VRVPRDADGNYIAI
+164 VPKDADGNYIELAN
-178 AERIL
+178 RIL
-183 NNTFA
+183 NATFA
-188 GKTLAEIQNLT
+188 GKSLAEIGSSA
-199 PVLEDNIEGMKAL
+199 PVLEENIEGMKAL

-225 SRDTQL
+225 ARESEL

-250 VKSFVSIISK
+250 VRSFVSIISK

-267 VAGDDADLEIDVKI
+267 VAGDGDLEIDVKI

-296 AKYTMDGKE
+296 ARYSVDGKE

-325 LRQLVRAFDDREQ
+325 LRQLVRAFDKKDN
-338 QGDRPDKQ
+338 D
-346 DKHPD
+346 PD

>member
-12 VLNALVDSYINDAEP
+12 VLGALVDSYITDAEP

-35 NYMPDVSSATIRS
+35 KYMPDVSSATIRS

-56 GYLVQPHVSSGRI
+56 GYLVQPHVSSGRV

-80 CLLNDCADSDIGELK
+80 CLLSECGDTDVDGLDETLK
-95 TKLDKRMGSVEELV
+95 RRMSSVEELV

-122 TSLMVLSGTD
+122 TSLMVLSGAD
-132 SLVVK
+132 SLTVK

-144 YDNTALVLV
+144 YDDSALVLV
-153 VTDAGVIKDKA
+153 ITDAGVIKDKTVA
-164 VRVPRDADGNYIAI
+164 VPKDADGNYIELAN
-178 AERIL
+178 RIL
-183 NNTFA
+183 NATFA
-188 GKTLAEIQNLT
+188 GKSLAEIGSSA
-199 PVLEDNIEGMKAL
+199 PVLEENIEGMKAL

-225 SRDTQL
+225 ARESEL

-250 VKSFVSIISK
+250 VRSFVSIISK

-267 VAGDDADLEIDVKI
+267 VAGDGDLEIDVKI

-296 AKYTMDGKE
+296 ARYSVDGKE
-305 IGHVGVI
+305 IGHIGVI

-325 LRQLVRAFDDREQ
+325 LRQLVRAFDKKDN
-338 QGDRPDKQ
+338 D
-346 DKHPD
+346 PD

>member
-12 VLNALVDSYINDAEP
+12 VLGALVDSYITDAEP

-35 NYMPDVSSATIRS
+35 KYMPDVSSATIRS

-56 GYLVQPHVSSGRI
+56 GYLVQPHVSSGRV

-80 CLLNDCADSDIGELK
+80 CLLSECGDTDVDGLDETLK
-95 TKLDKRMGSVEELV
+95 RRMSSVEELV

-122 TSLMVLSGTD
+122 TSLMVLSGAD
-132 SLVVK
+132 SLTVK

-144 YDNTALVLV
+144 YDDSALVLV
-153 VTDAGVIKDKA
+153 ITDAGVIKDKT
-164 VRVPRDADGNYIAI
+164 VVVPKDADGNYIELAN
-178 AERIL
+178 RIL
-183 NNTFA
+183 NATFA
-188 GKTLAEIQNLT
+188 GKSLAEIGSSA
-199 PVLEDNIEGMKAL
+199 PVLEENIEGMKAL

-225 SRDTQL
+225 ARESEL

-250 VKSFVSIISK
+250 VRSFVSIISK

-267 VAGDDADLEIDVKI
+267 VAGDGDLEIDVKI

-296 AKYTMDGKE
+296 ARYSVDGKE

-325 LRQLVRAFDDREQ
+325 LRQLVRAFDKKDN
-338 QGDRPDKQ
+338 D
-346 DKHPD
+346 PD

>member
-12 VLNALVDSYINDAEP
+12 VLNALVDSYITDAEP

-35 NYMPDVSSATIRS
+35 KYMPDVSSATIRS

-56 GYLVQPHVSSGRI
+56 GYLVQPHVSSGRV

-80 CLLNDCADSDIGELK
+80 CLLSECGDTDVDGLDETLK
-95 TKLDKRMGSVEELV
+95 RRMSSVEELV

-122 TSLMVLSGTD
+122 TSLMVLSGAD
-132 SLVVK
+132 SLTVK

-144 YDNTALVLV
+144 YDDSALVLV
-153 VTDAGVIKDKA
+153 ITDAGVIKDKTVA
-164 VRVPRDADGNYIAI
+164 VPKDADGNYIELAN
-178 AERIL
+178 RIL
-183 NNTFA
+183 NATFA
-188 GKTLAEIQNLT
+188 GKSLAEIGSSA
-199 PVLEDNIEGMKAL
+199 PVLEENIEGMKAL

-225 SRDTQL
+225 ARESEL

-241 YPEARDVDN
+241 YPEARNVDN
-250 VKSFVSIISK
+250 VRSFVSIISK

-267 VAGDDADLEIDVKI
+267 VAGDGDLEIDVKI

-296 AKYTMDGKE
+296 ARYSVDGKE

-325 LRQLVRAFDDREQ
+325 LRQLVRAFDKKDN
-338 QGDRPDKQ
+338 D
-346 DKHPD
+346 PD

>member
-12 VLNALVDSYINDAEP
+12 VLNALVDSYITDAEP

-35 NYMPDVSSATIRS
+35 KYMPDVSSATIRS

-56 GYLVQPHVSSGRI
+56 GYLVQPHVSSGRV

-80 CLLNDCADSDIGELK
+80 CLLSECGDTDVDGLDETLK
-95 TKLDKRMGSVEELV
+95 RRMSSVEELV

-122 TSLMVLSGTD
+122 TSLMVLSGAD
-132 SLVVK
+132 SLMVK

-144 YDNTALVLV
+144 YDDSALVLV
-153 VTDAGVIKDKA
+153 ITDAGVIKDKTVA
-164 VRVPRDADGNYIAI
+164 VPKDADGNYIELAN
-178 AERIL
+178 RIL
-183 NNTFA
+183 NATFA
-188 GKTLAEIQNLT
+188 GKSLAEIGSSA
-199 PVLEDNIEGMKAL
+199 PVLEENIEGMKAL

-225 SRDTQL
+225 ARESEL

-250 VKSFVSIISK
+250 VRSFVSIISK

-267 VAGDDADLEIDVKI
+267 VAGDGDLEIDVKI

-296 AKYTMDGKE
+296 ARYSVDGKE

-325 LRQLVRAFDDREQ
+325 LRQLVRAFDKKDN
-338 QGDRPDKQ
+338 D
-346 DKHPD
+346 PD